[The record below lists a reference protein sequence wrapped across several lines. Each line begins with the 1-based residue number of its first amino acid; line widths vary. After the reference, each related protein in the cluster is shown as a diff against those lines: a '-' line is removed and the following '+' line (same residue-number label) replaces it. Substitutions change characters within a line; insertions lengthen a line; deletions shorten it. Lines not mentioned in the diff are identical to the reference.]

1 MVLLA
6 YNMNIL
12 EFAGEVIVLSMS
24 GVLSPGPLFLA
35 SLIYGSKQGYY
46 AGIKIANGHMVVE
59 LLLIVL
65 SALSIF
71 GLSHFTVVPAALRV
85 VGMIGAVAIILFSVV
100 QISNV
105 VKRIR
110 NTVDAINKNNKS
122 GKKLGIGHGSNYLFF
137 LDKINRRI
145 DRGPLIVGIIFTAM
159 NPFFVIW
166 WLTVG
171 LKLISDSIYLFGII
185 GGALVLFLFHIWMD
199 YAWLALTAYLSS
211 KGRSLFKMRTYYF
224 FITCINIILI
234 LYGFYLL
241 EQI

>member
-1 MVLLA
+1 
-6 YNMNIL
+6 MNIL

-65 SALSIF
+65 SSLSIF

-85 VGMIGAVAIILFSVV
+85 VGMIGAVAIIFFSVV

-159 NPFFVIW
+159 NPFFLIW

-171 LKLISDSIYLFGII
+171 LKLISDSVYLFGVIEGI
-185 GGALVLFLFHIWMD
+185 LILFLFHIWMD
-199 YAWLALTAYLSS
+199 YAWLTLTAYLIS
-211 KGRSLFKMRTYYF
+211 KGWSIAKMRSYSLFM
-224 FITCINIILI
+224 ISINIILI
-234 LYGFYLL
+234 SYGFYFVVSN
-241 EQI
+241 

>member
-1 MVLLA
+1 MD
-6 YNMNIL
+6 IL
-12 EFAGEVIVLSMS
+12 EFAGEVIILSMS

-35 SLIYGSKQGYY
+35 NLIYGSKQGYY

-59 LLLIVL
+59 LLLIIL
-65 SALSIF
+65 SSSSMF
-71 GLSHFTVVPAALRV
+71 GLSHFTVGLEAFRL
-85 VGMIGAVAIILFSVV
+85 VGMIGGVAIILFSVV

-105 VKRIR
+105 LKRIS
-110 NTVDAINKNNKS
+110 NTVDAINRNNKS
-122 GKKLGIGHGSNYLFF
+122 GKQRGIGHGSSYLFF

-171 LKLISDSIYLFGII
+171 LKLISDSTYLFGII

-199 YAWLALTAYLSS
+199 YAWLAVTAYLSS
-211 KGRSLFKMRTYYF
+211 KGRSLFEVRTYYF
-224 FITCINIILI
+224 FITCINIMLI

-241 EQI
+241 GINIHN

>member
-1 MVLLA
+1 MD
-6 YNMNIL
+6 IL

-35 SLIYGSKQGYY
+35 NLIYGSKQGYY
-46 AGIKIANGHMVVE
+46 AGIKIANGHMAVE
-59 LLLIVL
+59 LLVIIL
-65 SALSIF
+65 SSLSIF
-71 GLSHFTVVPAALRV
+71 GLSHFTVGPVALRV
-85 VGMIGAVAIILFSVV
+85 VGMIGGVAIILFSVV

-110 NTVDAINKNNKS
+110 NTVDELNKNNKS
-122 GKKLGIGHGSNYLFF
+122 GEKLAIGHGSNYLFF

-199 YAWLALTAYLSS
+199 YVWLAFTAY
-211 KGRSLFKMRTYYF
+211 
-224 FITCINIILI
+224 
-234 LYGFYLL
+234 
-241 EQI
+241 